1 MTLLQEVQSLILEQ
15 SEDSLEAIAVI
26 LRKMSSKKPV
36 TTQKGSIIGV
46 LKGEYVL
53 PEDFLEQSAKLDKE
67 IASEFYGE
75 CP

>member
-26 LRKMSSKKPV
+26 LRKMRPQKPV
-36 TTQKGSIIGV
+36 VLQKKSIIGA
-46 LKGEYVL
+46 LKDQYVL
-53 PEDFLEQSAKLDKE
+53 PDDFLEQSAKLDEE

-75 CP
+75 

>member
-26 LRKMSSKKPV
+26 LRKMSPKKPV
-36 TTQKGSIIGV
+36 IAQKGSIIGA
-46 LKGEYVL
+46 LKDKYVL
-53 PEDFLEQSAKLDKE
+53 PDDFLEQSAKLDKE

-75 CP
+75 CL